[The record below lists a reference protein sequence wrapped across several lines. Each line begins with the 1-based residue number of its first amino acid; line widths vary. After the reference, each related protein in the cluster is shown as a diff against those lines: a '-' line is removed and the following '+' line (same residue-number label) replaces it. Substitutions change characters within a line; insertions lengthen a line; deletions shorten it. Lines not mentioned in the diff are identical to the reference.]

1 MVSIKFGKSEEE
13 KLIERRSR
21 ISKWKSDIDR
31 AIRQYER
38 NRDSNMQN
46 AKIAIKDNNLPKAKL
61 FGTNILALESA
72 IKGLKDYKL
81 FLENIDL
88 NLQFSK
94 TTKDIWAS
102 LKQGSEDLIKSQ
114 LSEKQ
119 MTQMQTSIDRIV
131 TASDQ
136 IQERLSGQLDQISTA
151 VYQRGDLNA
160 ESVDTILEKLSAE
173 SGGQKADKGK
183 EAANQEDQKID
194 DLLKGLLKE

>member
-119 MTQMQTSIDRIV
+119 MAQMQTSIDRIV

-151 VYQRGDLNA
+151 VYQRGDMNP
-160 ESVDTILEKLSAE
+160 ESVDNILEKLSAE
-173 SGGQKADKGK
+173 SGGQKTEKGK
-183 EAANQEDQKID
+183 EAANTEDQKID
-194 DLLKGLLKE
+194 DLLKGLMKE

>member
-13 KLIERRSR
+13 KLMERRSR

-38 NRDSNMQN
+38 NRDSNMLN
-46 AKIAIKDNNLPKAKL
+46 AKTAIKDNNLPKAKL
-61 FGTNILALESA
+61 FSSNILALDSA
-72 IKGLKDYKL
+72 IRGLKDYKL

-102 LKQGSEDLIKSQ
+102 LKQGSEDLVKSQ

-119 MTQMQTSIDRIV
+119 MVQMQTSIDRIV

-151 VYQRGDLNA
+151 VYQRGDMNA
-160 ESVDTILEKLSAE
+160 ESVDSILEKLSE
-173 SGGQKADKGK
+173 DSGSQKTEKSK
-183 EAANQEDQKID
+183 QSTSPEDQKID
-194 DLLKGLLKE
+194 DLLRGILKE

>member
-38 NRDSNMQN
+38 NRDSNIQN

-61 FGTNILALESA
+61 FGNNIMSLESA

-102 LKQGSEDLIKSQ
+102 LKQGSEDLVKSQ

-119 MTQMQTSIDRIV
+119 MAQMQTSIDRIV

-151 VYQRGDLNA
+151 VYQRGEINP
-160 ESVDTILEKLSAE
+160 ESVDSILEKLSGE
-173 SGGQKADKGK
+173 SGGQKTEKEK
-183 EAANQEDQKID
+183 EAKSPEDQKID
-194 DLLKGLLKE
+194 DILKGLMKE

>member
-38 NRDSNMQN
+38 NRDSNTLN
-46 AKIAIKDNNLPKAKL
+46 AKTAIKDNNLPKAKL
-61 FGTNILALESA
+61 FGSNILALDSA
-72 IKGLKDYKL
+72 IRGLKDYKL

-102 LKQGSEDLIKSQ
+102 LKQGSEDLVKSQ

-119 MTQMQTSIDRIV
+119 MMQMQNK
-131 TASDQ
+131 
-136 IQERLSGQLDQISTA
+136 
-151 VYQRGDLNA
+151 Y
-160 ESVDTILEKLSAE
+160 
-173 SGGQKADKGK
+173 
-183 EAANQEDQKID
+183 
-194 DLLKGLLKE
+194 

>member
-38 NRDSNMQN
+38 NRDSNVQN
-46 AKIAIKDNNLPKAKL
+46 ARIAIKDNNLPKAKL
-61 FGTNILALESA
+61 FGSNILALESA

-102 LKQGSEDLIKSQ
+102 LKQGSEDLVKSQ
-114 LSEKQ
+114 LSEK
-119 MTQMQTSIDRIV
+119 TDGTD
-131 TASDQ
+131 
-136 IQERLSGQLDQISTA
+136 
-151 VYQRGDLNA
+151 
-160 ESVDTILEKLSAE
+160 
-173 SGGQKADKGK
+173 ADKH
-183 EAANQEDQKID
+183 
-194 DLLKGLLKE
+194 

>member
-119 MTQMQTSIDRIV
+119 MAQMQTSIDRIV

-151 VYQRGDLNA
+151 VYQRGDMNA
-160 ESVDTILEKLSAE
+160 ESVDNILEKLSAE
-173 SGGQKADKGK
+173 SGGQKTEKGK
-183 EAANQEDQKID
+183 EEVNPEEQKID
-194 DLLKGLLKE
+194 DLLKGLMKE

>member
-38 NRDSNMQN
+38 NRDSNTLN
-46 AKIAIKDNNLPKAKL
+46 AKTAIKDNNLPKAKL
-61 FGTNILALESA
+61 FGSNILALDSA
-72 IKGLKDYKL
+72 IRGLKDYKL

-102 LKQGSEDLIKSQ
+102 LKQGSEDLVKSQ

-119 MTQMQTSIDRIV
+119 MMQMQTSIDRIV

-136 IQERLSGQLDQISTA
+136 IQERLSGQLDQITTA
-151 VYQRGDLNA
+151 VYQRGDMNA
-160 ESVDTILEKLSAE
+160 ESVDNILEKLSE
-173 SGGQKADKGK
+173 NSEGQKTDKVK
-183 EAANQEDQKID
+183 QSDNPEDQKID

>member
-46 AKIAIKDNNLPKAKL
+46 AKIAIKDNNMPKAKL
-61 FGTNILALESA
+61 FGSNILALESA

-102 LKQGSEDLIKSQ
+102 LKQGSEDLVKSQ

-119 MTQMQTSIDRIV
+119 MAQMQTSIDRIV

-136 IQERLSGQLDQISTA
+136 IQERLSGQLDQITTA
-151 VYQRGDLNA
+151 VYQRGDMNP
-160 ESVDTILEKLSAE
+160 ESVDNILEKLSEE
-173 SGGQKADKGK
+173 SGGQKTDKAK
-183 EAANQEDQKID
+183 ETVNPEDQKID

>member
-38 NRDSNMQN
+38 NRDSNTLN
-46 AKIAIKDNNLPKAKL
+46 AKTAIKDNNLPKAKL
-61 FGTNILALESA
+61 FGSNILALDSA
-72 IKGLKDYKL
+72 IRGLKDYKL

-102 LKQGSEDLIKSQ
+102 LKQGSEDLVKSQ

-119 MTQMQTSIDRIV
+119 MMQMQTSIDRIV

-136 IQERLSGQLDQISTA
+136 IQERLSGQLDQITTA
-151 VYQRGDLNA
+151 VYQRGDMNA
-160 ESVDTILEKLSAE
+160 ESVDNILEKLSE
-173 SGGQKADKGK
+173 NSEGQKSDKVK
-183 EAANQEDQKID
+183 QSDNPEEQKID

>member
-38 NRDSNMQN
+38 NRDSNVQN
-46 AKIAIKDNNLPKAKL
+46 ARIAIKDNNLPKAKL
-61 FGTNILALESA
+61 FGSNILALESA

-102 LKQGSEDLIKSQ
+102 LKQGSEDLVKSQ

-119 MTQMQTSIDRIV
+119 MAQMQTSIDRIV

-136 IQERLSGQLDQISTA
+136 IQERLSGQLDQITTA
-151 VYQRGDLNA
+151 VYQRGDMNP
-160 ESVDTILEKLSAE
+160 ESVDNILDKLSEE
-173 SGGQKADKGK
+173 SGGQKTDKAK
-183 EAANQEDQKID
+183 EAANPEDQKID

>member
-21 ISKWKSDIDR
+21 ISKWKADIDR

-38 NRDSNMQN
+38 NRDSNTLN
-46 AKIAIKDNNLPKAKL
+46 AKTAIKDNNLPKAKL
-61 FGTNILALESA
+61 FGSNILALDSA
-72 IKGLKDYKL
+72 IRGLKDYKL

-102 LKQGSEDLIKSQ
+102 LKQGSEDLVKSQ

-119 MTQMQTSIDRIV
+119 MMQMQTSIDRIV

-136 IQERLSGQLDQISTA
+136 IQERLSGQLDQITTA
-151 VYQRGDLNA
+151 VYQRGDMNA
-160 ESVDTILEKLSAE
+160 ESVDNILEKLSE
-173 SGGQKADKGK
+173 NSEGQKTDKVK
-183 EAANQEDQKID
+183 QSDNPEDQKID

>member
-61 FGTNILALESA
+61 FGSNILALESA

-102 LKQGSEDLIKSQ
+102 LKQGSEDLVKSQ

-119 MTQMQTSIDRIV
+119 MAQMQTSIDRIV

-136 IQERLSGQLDQISTA
+136 IQERLSGQLDQITTA
-151 VYQRGDLNA
+151 VYQRGDMNA
-160 ESVDTILEKLSAE
+160 ESVDNILEKLSAE
-173 SGGQKADKGK
+173 SGGQKTEKGK
-183 EAANQEDQKID
+183 EEVNPEEQKID
-194 DLLKGLLKE
+194 DLLKGLMKE

>member
-38 NRDSNMQN
+38 NRDSNTLN
-46 AKIAIKDNNLPKAKL
+46 AKTAIKDNNLPKAKL
-61 FGTNILALESA
+61 FGSNILALDSA
-72 IKGLKDYKL
+72 IRGLKDYKL

-102 LKQGSEDLIKSQ
+102 LKQGSEDLVKSQ

-119 MTQMQTSIDRIV
+119 MMQMQTSIDRIV

-136 IQERLSGQLDQISTA
+136 IQERLSGQLDQITTA
-151 VYQRGDLNA
+151 VYQRGDMNA
-160 ESVDTILEKLSAE
+160 ESVDNILEKLSE
-173 SGGQKADKGK
+173 NSEGQKTDKVK
-183 EAANQEDQKID
+183 QSDNPEEQKID